1 MARVFSWIIEA
12 DTTAYVYITNG
23 VEGSGETPFIRNSKL
38 GESEQQFK
46 QICARVNK
54 LTFEQYSALFS
65 QMKTLVYDRYNEDI
79 IEGAAEDYYGTAED
93 YILLTGAD
101 GKNGANGKD
110 AVYYEYRY
118 HLFTDDR
125 DFQQNGVNAY
135 NNCATDAEKDA
146 FIEKDW
152 TTLPQ
157 GISNEMTIEA
167 VSQKKAGDKTAH
179 WERPI
184 VWSKWGRDGKDG
196 TQLEYIYIQTVDERV
211 RPEGFYKDN
220 LLSGIATED
229 PTYQNDDYLPFSD
242 VNGVGTKWYDNP
254 KGTTAENRAEWCSI
268 RKKNENGLWGEF
280 SDPILWTRQPNDGLN
295 VYLTN
300 QSVDVFPNEN
310 TGELDYSNANTE
322 IVVMNGINDLSN
334 VAYFRF
340 EGFENVAGKQG
351 FYTNGNIEF
360 ELKEGTGGKKTL
372 QITKITKR
380 GHSYINIIAE
390 YQSLADSTTMD
401 VELDF
406 DGRIEVTFN
415 KNTYHYEGRGKETP
429 VDSGTTIELT
439 AHYYRGFTTDN
450 TRWQMIDE
458 SGYWQ
463 DIAGIANTDT
473 LEVPYSADLTV
484 SAVDFWNGRDEI
496 YIRRYGELY
505 GADGTVQET
514 DYDSVSLFKLY
525 DGQAGANGE
534 GIVVVLSNS
543 TVDVYPTTDAGG
555 QEVVSVEDAVTTVQ
569 VYAGSEEITKDG
581 FTLMI
586 RDGEWK
592 DYVTL
597 NLEAGREY
605 TNTNSIN
612 IETVKAAWKG
622 FLSIPVEAT
631 YNGVKGVAVWNIDFD
646 SDGNRIKITSDT
658 NVFFEKDGVYNL
670 DEIQFTASYVGAFN
684 TGNTTWLVED
694 SGYNDTYEGYWRVVD
709 AEDVTDNVFTLSRE
723 KYMTNRNSLRVRN
736 WGRLT
741 TDTAVTDYDEI
752 TVFKL
757 RDGKDGE
764 NSAFAEYIYKLYTKK
779 DLSGEA
785 NLPNTWEISQEDGFK
800 GDVSYGWNSKP
811 QGINLTE
818 RYEFISV
825 REKKKGQWG
834 AFSEPTLWAA
844 WGEKGTDGISVEY
857 VYFLTKENKAPTVDE
872 YDVNSEAYQQPE
884 FLPSTEAAKWTDDP
898 MSVSTGTPY
907 QWVMVRKTKGGVW
920 QAFSAPALWNRM
932 ARDGAKGER
941 GAIYRYKGEFNN
953 DQEYV
958 HNAEYID
965 YVSFGNTMDSTPDKP
980 MLQYWTLNQGLSGTG
995 AELGGVPKGNANWK
1009 AFFTAEAMATNFLL
1023 SDQVK
1028 ANIIEA
1034 SQATFDELSGN
1045 TANVENVLAQKI
1057 EANKA
1062 NIEQLSAGTINANSV
1077 LSQKVEANQANIT
1090 QLSAGTI
1097 NANTVLTQKI
1107 DAVDGKFQNLEVD
1120 HLYAEKGNESTGKQ
1134 GAKLDATTF
1143 LLYYSGATTSS
1154 KVYLQIMPE
1163 YTIPDNAEDAGAF
1176 TVGTKLKNV
1185 PVLVMEYTNA
1195 SGSVKRFLDPFT
1207 SWKPYEKSATASFT
1221 WIRLNGYEGR
1231 EGLNFYKPVSYIY
1244 VVKDKDG
1251 NLIKNTQNK
1260 VNIYT
1265 YEGNPLSTTDPSG
1278 SSKYSGTVYF
1288 DPSKV
1293 QLSTSEWVEVLG
1305 QKAELYYAGNIA
1317 NNDLSYIITPDDI
1330 CISCA
1335 YGEDSIDPNGDYA
1348 SLIDSGKTPITIN
1361 QMTFSR
1367 YTISNG
1373 AVSNMESEVEYYLSC
1388 ESYKSPSSTSGTQAY
1403 FFRTTL
1409 SGNTSAINTQAI
1421 NCNAVWTKTNNNNIS
1436 NISEMVQ
1443 LLSQIEEPSVSR
1455 YANIYLATEDNR
1467 VGTLGNPIGNNGV
1480 IAWDQSGSKT
1490 YSLVVALTFNE

>member
-1 MARVFSWIIEA
+1 MARVFSWIIET

-23 VEGSGETPFIRNSKL
+23 VEGSGETPIIRNSKL

-46 QICARVNK
+46 QICTRVNK
-54 LTFEQYSALFS
+54 LTFEQYSALFD
-65 QMKTLVYDRYNEDI
+65 QMKALVYNHFQEYI
-79 IEGAAEDYYGTAED
+79 IEGNAEDYYGTAED
-93 YILLTGAD
+93 YILLAGVD

-118 HLFTDDR
+118 HLFADDNA
-125 DFQQNGVNAY
+125 FQNAVNAY
-135 NNCATDAEKDA
+135 NSCTTDAEKDA

-152 TTLPQ
+152 ATLPQ
-157 GISNEMTIEA
+157 GISNKMTIEA
-167 VSQKKAGDKTAH
+167 MSQKKAGDKTAH

-196 TQLEYIYIQTVDERV
+196 IQLEYIYIQTVDERV

-220 LLSGIATED
+220 LLSGNATED
-229 PTYQNDDYLPFSD
+229 PRYQNDDYFPYSSI
-242 VNGVGTKWYDNP
+242 NGKGATQWYDNP

-280 SDPILWTRQPNDGLN
+280 SAPVLWTRQPNDGLN

-300 QSVDVFPNEN
+300 QSVDIFPNEN

-322 IVVMNGINDLSN
+322 IVVMNGINDLSS
-334 VAYFRF
+334 VANFRF
-340 EGFENVAGKQG
+340 EGFRNVADKQG
-351 FYTNGNIEF
+351 FYTDGNIELQ
-360 ELKEGTGGKKTL
+360 LKEGTNGRKEI

-415 KNTYHYEGRGKETP
+415 KNAYHYEGRGKEAP
-429 VDSGTTIELT
+429 IDSGTTIELT
-439 AHYYRGFTTDN
+439 AHYYRGFTTNN

-463 DIAGIANTDT
+463 DIAGIANTDI
-473 LEVPYSADLTV
+473 LEVPYSTDLTV
-484 SAVDFWNGRDEI
+484 SNVDFWKGRDEI
-496 YIRRYGELY
+496 YIRRYGEIR
-505 GADGTVQET
+505 GADGSVQET

-555 QEVVSVEDAVTTVQ
+555 QEVVSIEDAVTTVQ

-631 YNGVKGVAVWNIDFD
+631 YNGVKGVAAWNIDFD
-646 SDGNRIKITSDT
+646 SDGNRIKITSNT
-658 NVFFEKDGVYNL
+658 NVFFEKDGAYNL

-684 TGNTTWLVED
+684 TDNTTWLVED
-694 SGYNDTYEGYWRVVD
+694 SVYNDTYEGYWKSVD
-709 AEDVTDNVFTLSRE
+709 AADIDSHNIFTLSRE
-723 KYMTNRNSLRVRN
+723 KYMNNRNSLRVRN

-741 TDTAVTDYDEI
+741 TNTAVTDYDEI

-779 DLSGEA
+779 DISDEP

-800 GDVSYGWNSKP
+800 GDVSYGWESKP

-818 RYEFISV
+818 RYEFICV

-857 VYFLTKENKAPTVDE
+857 VYFLTKENKAPTVDA
-872 YDVNSEAYQQPE
+872 YDVTSDAYQQPE
-884 FLPSTEAAKWTDDP
+884 FLPSTENVKWADNP
-898 MSVSTGTPY
+898 MSVSAEIPF
-907 QWVMVRKTKGGVW
+907 QWVMVRKTKEGVW

-953 DQEYV
+953 EQEYV

-980 MLQYWTLNQGLSGTG
+980 MLQYYSLNQGLSGTG
-995 AELGGVPKGNANWK
+995 AELGGIPKDNPNWTP
-1009 AFFTAEAMATNFLL
+1009 FFTAEAIATNFLL

-1034 SQATFDELSGN
+1034 SQATFDTLSGN
-1045 TANVENVLAQKI
+1045 TANVEKVLAQKI

-1062 NIEQLSAGTINANSV
+1062 NIEQLSAETINANSV
-1077 LSQKVEANQANIT
+1077 LS
-1090 QLSAGTI
+1090 
-1097 NANTVLTQKI
+1097 QKI

-1134 GAKLDATTF
+1134 GAQLDATTF
-1143 LLYYSGATTSS
+1143 LLYYSGTTTNS

-1163 YTIPDNAEDAGAF
+1163 YTIPDNAEDVGAF
-1176 TVGTKLKNV
+1176 AVGTKLKNV
-1185 PVLVMEYTNA
+1185 PVLVMEYTNEN
-1195 SGSVKRFLDPFT
+1195 GSVKRFLDPFT

-1231 EGLNFYKPVSYIY
+1231 EGLNFYKPRNNIY
-1244 VVKDKDG
+1244 VVKDKNG
-1251 NLIKNTQNK
+1251 NLIKNSQNK
-1260 VNIYT
+1260 VNIYI
-1265 YEGNPLSTTDPSG
+1265 YDGNPLSTTDPSG
-1278 SSKYSGTVYF
+1278 SSKYSGTAYF
-1288 DPSKV
+1288 DPSRV
-1293 QLSTSEWVEVLG
+1293 QLSTSEWIEVLG
-1305 QKAELYYAGNIA
+1305 QKAELYYADNIA
-1317 NNDLSYIITPDDI
+1317 NSDLSYIIPHDDT

-1335 YGEDSIDPNGDYA
+1335 YGEDSIDPSSEYP
-1348 SLIDSGKTPITIN
+1348 SLIDSNKTPITIN
-1361 QMTFSR
+1361 QMSFSK

-1373 AVSNMESEVEYYLSC
+1373 AVSSMENENEYYLSC
-1388 ESYKSPSSTSGTQAY
+1388 ESYKSASSTSGTQAY

-1409 SGNTSAINTQAI
+1409 TGSTSTINTQVI
-1421 NCNAVWTKTNNNNIS
+1421 NCNAVWTKTNISNIS

-1443 LLSQIEEPSVSR
+1443 RLPQIEKPSVSR
-1455 YANIYLATEDNR
+1455 SANIYFATADDR
-1467 VGTLGNPIGNNGV
+1467 VGLLGNPIGNNGV
-1480 IAWDQSGSKT
+1480 IAWDQSGSIT
-1490 YSLVVALTFNE
+1490 YSLLVALTFNQ